1 MLRLALSGSLGLLW
15 LNLISPSHAQNTEAP
30 TQDLAGTVM
39 STGTHPEAHG
49 ASPPELLPL
58 IDGAAPPIPPATV
71 TRDTRGRPTVRAI
84 QLAEGI
90 RLDGRLDEPVYE
102 EVPAISDFIQGMPN
116 EYVPATERTE
126 AWVMFDD
133 ASLFVSARI
142 WDAAPPSQWIAREMR
157 RDAPQLLN
165 DDMFWVLLD
174 TFYDRRNAVAFF
186 TNPLGAIGDF
196 AITNEG
202 NPNVD
207 WNPVWNL
214 RTGRF
219 PDGWTVEIQ
228 IPFKSLRYRPGPSQI
243 WGIQLRRTQRLKN
256 EWTYLSP
263 VPLSAGRAAVFR
275 VSDYATLVG
284 VHTPD
289 AGPIFE
295 LKPYGIAGAT
305 TDRTA
310 NPSAQY
316 NSTGSVGLDAKYGI
330 TQNLTADLT
339 YNTDFAQVEV
349 DQQQINLTRFNLFFP
364 EKREFFLEGRGIFDF
379 AQGVSID
386 RRKSALRQ
394 QIGSLSTG
402 FWGGENTPT
411 VFYSRRIGLEDGL
424 AVPIL
429 GGGRV
434 TGKVGPFDVGTLNIQ
449 TEDEPLSGTEATNFT
464 VVRVKRDIFRRSSV
478 GALLTNRSVSSVG
491 PGSSRSYGADA
502 TLSFYDNINLLAY
515 LARTET
521 PGLTGEDLSYLG
533 QFTYNGDRY
542 GMQAEHLLVGDNFLP
557 DVGFLRRDDF
567 RRSYGEARFSPR
579 PRSLESI
586 RQFRLEGS
594 FDYTVAAHSGQLGT
608 RQTQVGV
615 NTEFES
621 SDQIGVSLVDN
632 YEFLSTPFEPAPGV
646 AFSPGGYS
654 FVDLEG
660 TYLLGAQHRFSGMFT
675 VRIGEY
681 FNGNI
686 RSIGFN
692 RARLGLTTQLS
703 VEPTASI
710 NWIETPQGSFRTNL
724 LVSRVTYTFTPRM
737 FVSGLAQYNSAS
749 NTFSNNL
756 RLRWEFRP
764 GSELFVV
771 YTEDR
776 ETDPLMHNRYTELRN
791 RGFVV
796 KITRLLRF

>member
-1 MLRLALSGSLGLLW
+1 M
-15 LNLISPSHAQNTEAP
+15 
-30 TQDLAGTVM
+30 
-39 STGTHPEAHG
+39 
-49 ASPPELLPL
+49 
-58 IDGAAPPIPPATV
+58 
-71 TRDTRGRPTVRAI
+71 
-84 QLAEGI
+84 
-90 RLDGRLDEPVYE
+90 
-102 EVPAISDFIQGMPN
+102 
-116 EYVPATERTE
+116 
-126 AWVMFDD
+126 
-133 ASLFVSARI
+133 
-142 WDAAPPSQWIAREMR
+142 
-157 RDAPQLLN
+157 
-165 DDMFWVLLD
+165 
-174 TFYDRRNAVAFF
+174 
-186 TNPLGAIGDF
+186 
-196 AITNEG
+196 
-202 NPNVD
+202 
-207 WNPVWNL
+207 
-214 RTGRF
+214 
-219 PDGWTVEIQ
+219 
-228 IPFKSLRYRPGPSQI
+228 
-243 WGIQLRRTQRLKN
+243 
-256 EWTYLSP
+256 
-263 VPLSAGRAAVFR
+263 
-275 VSDYATLVG
+275 
-284 VHTPD
+284 
-289 AGPIFE
+289 
-295 LKPYGIAGAT
+295 
-305 TDRTA
+305 
-310 NPSAQY
+310 
-316 NSTGSVGLDAKYGI
+316 
-330 TQNLTADLT
+330 
-339 YNTDFAQVEV
+339 EV